1 MWIWKNL
8 QAVLTH
14 PDIMDELEKEKA
26 ARQELNSAL
35 AATEHDLELAED
47 DIGILRQT
55 LDRTAN
61 HLDAC
66 LAALQVLCA
75 ESPSNEKLL
84 QIYETVS
91 PSMDPRGFALLHTAE
106 KLTGINVSSFFPYE
120 DNRGL
125 FAQMDGRQLLRW
137 VAAAHF
143 QAVKWTTVP
152 GTTYE
157 AATLLEVDTST
168 PEYRT
173 FERQLYGKAL
183 ERMGFHHIS
192 TPGQVMKLYSHLSGK
207 LVMPGYAEPQ
217 LLDGSDLVEF
227 QAVILHGIEDERAL
241 GEEERGF
248 MASFDGSDAVNEKV
262 VSVFPTVEEV
272 DGELYGVAVCH
283 VIGMLSADELAELKD
298 YCRCQY
304 NDSWGESFS
313 ERPRRTRWGEL
324 HIGFYTDNSS
334 SILTKEEMDAGRVPV
349 CFPHQPRHTIPG
361 TSKNEQTR

>member
-1 MWIWKNL
+1 MGLWKNL
-8 QAVLTH
+8 RAVLAH

-26 ARQELNSAL
+26 ARQELDSTL
-35 AATEHDLELAED
+35 AATEHELELAED
-47 DIGILRQT
+47 DAGILRQT

-66 LAALQVLCA
+66 RAALQVLCA

-91 PSMDPRGFALLHTAE
+91 PSMDPRGFALFHTAE
-106 KLTGINVSSFFPYE
+106 KLTGIDVSSFFSYE

-137 VAAAHF
+137 VTAAHF
-143 QAVKWTTVP
+143 QAVKWTAVP
-152 GTTYE
+152 GTVYE
-157 AATLLEVDTST
+157 AAALLEVDTST
-168 PEYRT
+168 PEYRV
-173 FERQLYGKAL
+173 FERQLYGKTL
-183 ERMGFHHIS
+183 ERMGFQDILA
-192 TPGQVMKLYSHLSGK
+192 PGLVLKLYSRLSGK

-227 QAVILHGIEDERAL
+227 QAVILHGLEDERKL
-241 GEEERGF
+241 GEEEQGF

-283 VIGMLSADELAELKD
+283 IIGALNADELAELKD
-298 YCRCQY
+298 HCRCQY

-324 HIGFYTDNSS
+324 HVSFYTDNSF
-334 SILTKEEMDAGRVPV
+334 SILTKEEMDAGRVPIR
-349 CFPHQPRHTIPG
+349 FPHK
-361 TSKNEQTR
+361 SKEDRGEHSER